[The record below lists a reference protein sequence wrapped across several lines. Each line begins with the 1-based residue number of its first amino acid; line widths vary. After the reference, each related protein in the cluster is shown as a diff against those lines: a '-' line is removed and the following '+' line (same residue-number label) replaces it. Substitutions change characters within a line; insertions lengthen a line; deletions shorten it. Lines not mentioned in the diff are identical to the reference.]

1 MKLKHIIAVTVGAAA
16 LCAPSCDLDEKF
28 YSEVTPDTFFTSPE
42 STYAVLCRPFTHWK
56 WYIGADRWYLQ
67 ELTTDEM
74 VCPKRGSD
82 WYNSG
87 EYYRLH
93 YHTWSPDDRFV
104 VNTYDGTTGGISRA
118 LEAKSDLQGVDYNA
132 IGLNDAV
139 KADHINQLNAI
150 TAYFYM
156 RGLDYFGGMPIYYSV
171 DDDLCARST
180 ARETYAH
187 IETLLKDA
195 IPALSKKTTLGASED
210 GYIKQAAAAALLAQL
225 YFNAVAYIGE
235 EHFDECAE
243 ICRDIIGGVYGTYEL
258 DKTLYGHHCF
268 DNNTSPDVIWTVPS
282 ENSKVEWNWYFKYF
296 YHYSAY
302 EYFGIETAGYN
313 GFMLTPSLDPQGRY
327 YTQWKLGSPYRK
339 FNDKDLR
346 KKPYRYLG
354 SRKYEGM
361 FLVGDQTNPNNPSQ
375 QCLGQKEYS
384 GKVINLV
391 DQVARFSEV
400 GTKYNSVAELTSTMA
415 DGEENS
421 GVRLVKAPQPNL
433 DDKLLRWNPDCPVIR
448 LSEIYYM
455 LAECELRAGDR
466 KTAAGLINQV
476 RGRNF
481 EGGVD
486 PNPVTADNLDEYRM
500 LDEWMIEFLGEG
512 RRRTDLI
519 RWDKFVTE
527 SWWDHTP
534 LNDKNKNLFPIPNS
548 AISANNLIEQNPG
561 Y

>member
-243 ICRDIIGGVYGTYEL
+243 ICRDIIGGVYGTYEQ
-258 DKTLYGHHCF
+258 DKTWYGPHCF
-268 DNNTSPDVIWTVPS
+268 DNNTSPEVIWTVPS

-296 YHYSAY
+296 YHYSSY

-327 YTQWKLGSPYRK
+327 YTQWKLGNPYQK

-455 LAECELRAGDR
+455 LAECELRAGDK

-481 EGGVD
+481 EGGAD

>member
-258 DKTLYGHHCF
+258 DKTWYGPHCF
-268 DNNTSPDVIWTVPS
+268 DNNTSPEVIWTVPS

-296 YHYSAY
+296 YHYSSY

-327 YTQWKLGSPYRK
+327 YTQWKLGNPYQK

-455 LAECELRAGDR
+455 LAECELRAGDK

-481 EGGVD
+481 EGGAD
-486 PNPVTADNLDEYRM
+486 PNPGTADNLDEYRM

>member
-195 IPALSKKTTLGASED
+195 IPALSKKTKLGASED

-258 DKTLYGHHCF
+258 DKTWYGPHCF
-268 DNNTSPDVIWTVPS
+268 DNNTSPEVIWTVPS

-296 YHYSAY
+296 YHYSSY

-327 YTQWKLGSPYRK
+327 YTQWKLGNPYQK

-455 LAECELRAGDR
+455 LAECELRAGDK

-481 EGGVD
+481 EGGAD